1 MICFNEPYRQG
12 RLLVYR
18 RPSNMKW
25 LRPYNEMIVGTWPI
39 HIRLVNQRMRPKKK
53 SK

>member
-12 RLLVYR
+12 QLLVCR
-18 RPSNMKW
+18 RTSKYTW
-25 LRPYNEMIVGTWPI
+25 LRPYNDMIVGTWHV
-39 HIRLVNQRMRPKKK
+39 HIKLVNRNMRPKKK